1 MSNIYPVLKYKK
13 YYFIR
18 ENKILPA
25 KSSRLLNHL
34 SPETK
39 ERNNHMSQI
48 SIYPQ
53 QVTFCNPTLESNG
66 KIIIPGIE
74 LTISFDAMNMNK
86 EQIKKSLTAILTEA
100 LEYFD

>member
-18 ENKILPA
+18 ENKILSA

-39 ERNNHMSQI
+39 ERNDYNI
-48 SIYPQ
+48 
-53 QVTFCNPTLESNG
+53 
-66 KIIIPGIE
+66 
-74 LTISFDAMNMNK
+74 
-86 EQIKKSLTAILTEA
+86 
-100 LEYFD
+100 